1 MRNNSTTDI
10 WNDDDGED
18 LKPRGHG
25 LRNFFIFFL
34 TLAAVLLVVLAA
46 AWRDGTG
53 LDVLRRYFTYGRS
66 ESGSSAGYLYD
77 ASANNRFALLGST
90 LVVLSETALTL
101 TDGDGDT
108 VWSTSVKM
116 ENPAIATGGGYAVAY
131 DVGGMEL
138 YVVDAE
144 GLRYAMPT
152 NAEEPYIAATLNAS
166 GHLAVTAK
174 KQNHKAVVSVY
185 DGAGNVKFTF
195 YSSERFVA
203 NAYATDDGNYVAAA
217 ALGQSGGGF
226 ASSVVLYDLTAG
238 DARLDLGDTSG
249 GIAVEPVGTYVVGDG
264 VCLDMGEI
272 SGHIAMVCDNALA
285 FSAGGEITG
294 TYSYSG
300 SYLREYDLHGE
311 NYAVLLLNR
320 YQSGSVGRLV
330 TVDPTG
336 QELASLAVSDEILSV
351 SAAGRYIAVLYADRL
366 VVYNPLLEQY
376 ASLMGTEYARGALA
390 GADGSALLLAAEHA
404 TRFLP

>member
-10 WNDDDGED
+10 WNDDDGEG
-18 LKPRGHG
+18 LKPKSHG

-66 ESGSSAGYLYD
+66 ESGSSAGYVYD
-77 ASANNRFALLGST
+77 ASSSNRFAQLGST

-108 VWSTSVKM
+108 VWTTSVKM

-144 GLRYAMPT
+144 GLRYAIPT
-152 NAEEPYIAATLNAS
+152 NTEEPYIAATLNAS
-166 GHLAVTAK
+166 GHLTVTAK

-203 NAYATDDGNYVAAA
+203 NAYATDDGNYVAAV

-238 DARLDLGDTSG
+238 GARLDLEDASG
-249 GIAVEPVGTYVVGDG
+249 GVAVEPVGTYVVGDG
-264 VCLDMGEI
+264 VCLDIGEI
-272 SGHIAMVCDNALA
+272 SGHIAMVCDNALV
-285 FSAGGEITG
+285 FSAGGEVTG
-294 TYSYSG
+294 TYSYG
-300 SYLREYDLHGE
+300 GNYLREYDLHGE

-330 TVDPTG
+330 TVGSDG
-336 QELASLAVSDEILSV
+336 QEMASLAVSDEILSV

-366 VVYNPLLEQY
+366 VIYNPLLEQY

-390 GADGSALLLAAEHA
+390 EADGSALLLAAEHA